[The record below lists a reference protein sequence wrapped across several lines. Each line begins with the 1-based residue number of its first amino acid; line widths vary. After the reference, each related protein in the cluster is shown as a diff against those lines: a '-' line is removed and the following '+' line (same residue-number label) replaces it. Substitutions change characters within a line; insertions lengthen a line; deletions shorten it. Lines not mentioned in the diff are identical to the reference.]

1 MTSYLPYN
9 HTNILLHV
17 NECKWSL
24 NGMFFYMEV
33 CVLYHECCI
42 SLFILHLSIMNY
54 LSSVFSQV
62 IVWDQALVGPI
73 GLIAE
78 VPFLLQLGVFKMI
91 RLPVNRVAD
100 IDQYKEADEFVFFV
114 RPMLNIVDLIA
125 NAIG

>member
-1 MTSYLPYN
+1 
-9 HTNILLHV
+9 
-17 NECKWSL
+17 
-24 NGMFFYMEV
+24 
-33 CVLYHECCI
+33 
-42 SLFILHLSIMNY
+42 MNY